1 MKLRYL
7 VRCRDRLLFANSLQ
21 DIASYYTVTL
31 SGIKY
36 KIKHKLIDLERINV
50 ELQDFV
56 NENIQYT
63 IDKYGVVTVIND
75 NTDNTDPKK
84 DSRVTENLFVEDD

>member
-7 VRCRDRLLFANSLQ
+7 VRCSDKLLFANSLQ

-36 KIKHKLIDLERINV
+36 KIKHKLIEIEKINV

-56 NENIQYT
+56 NENIQYS
-63 IDKYGVVTVIND
+63 IDKYGVVTVLND
-75 NTDNTDPKK
+75 NVDNLKK
-84 DSRVTENLFVEDD
+84 DSRVTESLFVEDD